1 MGEKTIT
8 AKVKIDGDIT
18 PDFSYDW
25 EVEFMG
31 ERYVH
36 PSRRPQASK
45 DNTSSSSSVDLTFK
59 HKAIVELQ
67 RYYFVEMTSIESG
80 TAIADK
86 YNASLGLTLPDFIIA
101 LNNVLSYYYGGRIQA
116 VLNPAW
122 EGSDTPSFVEI
133 NYTYIWDVLQSIYD
147 IYAVRWTLETGDEQ
161 DTYLIKFGYPSSE
174 ASHIFEYGY
183 KGGLIKVERQV
194 QSSDIRNIILGRG
207 GDQNLPYLYFKDYE
221 KYPTTGNSTNGEF
234 RPDPDAVPELKDIYF
249 SELRSAE
256 FRSYVQGWAA
266 KHHEGTVTREQAYVP
281 SAWDKGYSDEK
292 FDPIEY
298 VKDED
303 SITKYGKQWGALEN
317 NDEIY
322 PSIQGSG
329 YDDVVAVE
337 EILSDEI
344 IDDDQSAESTH
355 VQGLNKSLG
364 TISKNSKIDFSA
376 DSRDSNI
383 FFTIDPERTGVLTV
397 TSSSVTGR
405 FKSGEGIRVI
415 FTSSGSYKESDGE
428 IIISDNKIKVYE
440 KDTNKEVNP
449 SAIPSGEYYYVWSFS
464 VENSFV
470 EKDVLDCLASIANLS
485 LITSDNSGKS
495 NPNVF
500 DIWVKNIWGTE
511 KQGGETDEQYAE
523 RVWKPILGANGE
535 EAQITF
541 TTGLL
546 AVSSDYQFTIVSTP
560 VYDTS
565 KSNGDAVSHWRITLA
580 KSDAEYD
587 ATGLL
592 IPNTKVN
599 AKAGDLFFFTG
610 IELPHQYVVWAEE
623 RLHEYKKDS
632 LLSVAEIQPTWV
644 VSIDKVRANQLEGDE
659 TQKIIDQLSVGASI
673 RLRDKRFMT
682 IGEGSPYV
690 VLYVQSVTYSWR
702 EPSDNSLYLYP
713 DIEIVLSDKVAT
725 VSNPVENLSNEVS
738 SLRQQIGVGLSNMEQ
753 VVRKVGDRTYLRK
766 DGLPDVEAGNIT
778 FYGDTEHRGVTLF
791 RGDTIVGKEGFAG
804 GVTGFGC
811 KIDKY
816 GNGEFESLIIRRFL
830 EVPEYRY
837 NRIDIQIGN
846 KWRAPGGGIIESVV
860 IDRDDSGNPMNT
872 GTIYLHLE
880 DGEVGTIAVDDIC
893 SGIYHD
899 ENNLSNNS
907 TEDTDDSKGNFM
919 FSGFAT
925 CYFRITE
932 VFAEGGN
939 ASFRY
944 STRPV
949 SSSWGLSNH
958 PAAGMHFVSYGNF
971 SDVTR
976 QTSRYSTRTYER
988 YLKDVNDWEFSVEN
1002 IGAQF
1007 GDLSNLNVFGL
1018 NMTGYSAYLNN
1029 IYMTG
1034 VIKQFTPSG
1043 EEIPTIN
1050 DRGVWDE
1057 NETYHENDDVYH
1069 NNSKWRCVVESTT
1082 TEPSK
1087 DNPDWELLQE
1097 ATKGDKGDPGIQ
1109 GCIVRTSQWTVGVEY
1124 RNDESLTTEEEL
1136 RFIDYVVVGD
1146 NDNFNIYK
1154 CLRTHTSSNTSTPSD
1169 NSEYWQRINTMY
1181 PIYTP
1186 TILADNAVFR
1196 FGQGNRILIV
1206 NDAGEVCGFFQSGE
1220 NSLGIGSDDPSKCNF
1235 FVNSKGDLYASN
1247 ANIKGNIQANSGS
1260 IADFTIQGK
1269 EIVGR
1274 DGTIVLQNDILSS
1287 LSALLSGEEDTY
1299 SIPIG
1304 SGATASAEKASD
1316 GQGNILT
1323 VDTITA
1329 TTEVPLSDY
1338 TTHAGVLRFAVDFQV
1353 DTQLPEMGIII
1364 GESPTATCEVL
1375 QVEASGQETVID
1387 RFSLLEGRNNHLT
1400 FINSPASYRIRTS
1413 YGATFTVDWLERPE
1427 GETQFP
1433 ILEVS
1438 ASVSI
1443 VGYEGAENISYQ
1455 ANTPSTRIG
1464 TDGLF
1469 SFWSPQ
1475 QYLYFS
1481 KDEGF
1486 SLRSGI
1492 TLTSP
1497 NGEYSL
1503 TVNDQGISIK
1513 GEAGTDASNNT
1524 VSFTMAGT
1532 RVNIS
1537 TGEKLSVAFGKIA
1550 RWLADLKTVAFT
1562 GKYSDLDGRPASLPA
1577 NGGNAD
1583 TVDGKHASDFL
1594 PTSARGAV
1602 SGVASLDES
1611 GRVPA
1616 AQLPSYV
1623 DDVLEYATVSAF
1635 PAQGEAGKIYV
1646 ATQTN
1651 LTYRWSGTGYVEISP
1666 SLALGGTSSTAF
1678 PGDRGVTLETKVSNI
1693 LDGGLKVAKAA
1704 SADTALEANH
1714 ATTADTATQ
1723 ATNADYAN
1731 SATNAEYA
1739 VHAQEADEA
1748 TSADTASAL
1757 LRPDNGKVEALWKD
1771 VGETIVE
1778 LYAGEDKTVCVAE
1791 ATHATTA
1798 DTATRATQDGNGANI
1813 AQSYLR
1819 TMGDAS
1825 NTTANFNPDD
1835 ESSALEPVSGGTL
1848 WSTFGR
1854 IVRRLRD
1861 IVSGAVPV
1869 SKATSA
1875 DSATQATQDGDGNNI
1890 SSTYL
1895 KRSGGQ
1901 MEGVLSLR
1909 MYSGTNPGGE
1919 LSFFGNN
1926 EKDSNGALIYGIT
1939 SFGSSTP
1946 VSIRGTW
1953 IQSYLGLHFVGNGK
1967 TLTINGDGVAA
1978 EKFIGNL
1985 QGNATNDGDG
1995 NEIAD
2000 TYLSRR
2006 GGVMTGT
2013 LVQKKSNCSIHTDVA
2028 SYRMPDNH
2036 TGWVRI
2042 DFGLMNTELLGVIDM
2057 IVYGKGG
2064 ISIDFSG
2071 YTYVSSSNPTANN
2084 WYGPKYGIRGSLD
2097 APMPIVRFAKDNT
2110 TGRRYIMIGGDGF
2123 AWGPYGFI
2131 SLSKIILGSLGNTTG
2146 DLGISIEAV
2155 SGNYADLGLT
2165 NASVSNPSVNVE
2177 VERAR
2182 KDGNGKDIPST
2193 YATKE
2198 ELPDVYVDTVPSNP
2212 KDGDILITTTD

>member
-1 MGEKTIT
+1 MTEITLVKADGSLLPLNSKEPLRQVKSAVMKEERMGEDTLTLVVEATLPIDFTVGDTLQALGKTYYLNTLPGVQRSARRHLTYTVVLESAKYDLSKTILVNEFAGGKET
-8 AKVKIDGDIT
+8 VNETEFSYTGEFDQLMDLAVINLNRTQGADSWQWRKVDTGAD
-18 PDFSYDW
+18 PDFDPQYQECKTLTFSCENVLSALNTICTEW
-25 EVEFMG
+25 GVEYRIETVDGRRTISVGQIGRQVYEYRFAYG
-31 ERYVH
+31 KGRGLYSLTRSNASESSAPTRLYAYGSSQNLGTAYRERRRRLALPLEH
-36 PSRRPQASK
+36 PSPLIREGLYVQDDALVERFGLIEGAVIFDQVYPSREG
-45 DNTSSSSSVDLTFK
+45 TVSSVD
-59 HKAIVELQ
+59 
-67 RYYFVEMTSIESG
+67 
-80 TAIADK
+80 
-86 YNASLGLTLPDFIIA
+86 P
-101 LNNVLSYYYGGRIQA
+101 
-116 VLNPAW
+116 
-122 EGSDTPSFVEI
+122 
-133 NYTYIWDVLQSIYD
+133 
-147 IYAVRWTLETGDEQ
+147 Q
-161 DTYLIKFGYPSSE
+161 D
-174 ASHIFEYGY
+174 
-183 KGGLIKVERQV
+183 
-194 QSSDIRNIILGRG
+194 
-207 GDQNLPYLYFKDYE
+207 
-221 KYPTTGNSTNGEF
+221 
-234 RPDPDAVPELKDIYF
+234 ELKFTDL
-249 SELRSAE
+249 EM
-256 FRSYVQGWAA
+256 
-266 KHHEGTVTREQAYVP
+266 
-281 SAWDKGYSDEK
+281 
-292 FDPIEY
+292 FD
-298 VKDED
+298 
-303 SITKYGKQWGALEN
+303 
-317 NDEIY
+317 
-322 PSIQGSG
+322 
-329 YDDVVAVE
+329 
-337 EILSDEI
+337 
-344 IDDDQSAESTH
+344 
-355 VQGLNKSLG
+355 LN
-364 TISKNSKIDFSA
+364 
-376 DSRDSNI
+376 
-383 FFTIDPERTGVLTV
+383 
-397 TSSSVTGR
+397 
-405 FKSGEGIRVI
+405 
-415 FTSSGSYKESDGE
+415 
-428 IIISDNKIKVYE
+428 
-440 KDTNKEVNP
+440 
-449 SAIPSGEYYYVWSFS
+449 
-464 VENSFV
+464 
-470 EKDVLDCLASIANLS
+470 
-485 LITSDNSGKS
+485 
-495 NPNVF
+495 
-500 DIWVKNIWGTE
+500 
-511 KQGGETDEQYAE
+511 ETDEQGDSKYL
-523 RVWKPILGANGE
+523 LGTSSPVVHFNTGNLGGYEFSIAGYNSTTK
-535 EAQITF
+535 TF
-541 TTGLL
+541 TLVPFTDENEYRYPSADDAAFRIAPGDRYVLL
-546 AVSSDYQFTIVSTP
+546 
-560 VYDTS
+560 
-565 KSNGDAVSHWRITLA
+565 
-580 KSDAEYD
+580 
-587 ATGLL
+587 
-592 IPNTKVN
+592 
-599 AKAGDLFFFTG
+599 G
-610 IELPHQYVVWAEE
+610 IALPETYVAQAEE
-623 RLHEYKKDS
+623 RLAEKALEKYTRLAQGRYAYSLEIDPFFMKEYFPNARFAPAFSAGDYLYIEDADLVDGTDATTGQAGTAAVKIS
-632 LLSVAEIQPTWV
+632 S
-644 VSIDKVRANQLEGDE
+644 VSIDLYQPYHYTVELSESAAASVITQIVRSEKEIEKIVQINDLADPARARRNLRTTAQLLEMTFDTDGYFRDGRIRPETIETKMIAVGALSQQFLLEGVVFSPNWNADPSQIAFSQGVLTHLGLDRE
-659 TQKIIDQLSVGASI
+659 QIRRWTLLPGQVNGLEDQTAYYLYARCEKDGASG
-673 RLRDKRFMT
+673 T
-682 IGEGSPYV
+682 
-690 VLYVQSVTYSWR
+690 
-702 EPSDNSLYLYP
+702 
-713 DIEIVLSDKVAT
+713 IVLDTQALRYDQQEGFYYFSIGILSRVEEGFRRICLTYGSSTINGREITTGRIASSDGAT
-725 VSNPVENLSNEVS
+725 YFDLD
-738 SLRQQIGVGLSNMEQ
+738 RGQIGGRIVFS
-753 VVRKVGDRTYLRK
+753 DHSST
-766 DGLPDVEAGNIT
+766 EAG
-778 FYGDTEHRGVTLF
+778 E
-791 RGDTIVGKEGFAG
+791 TILEGG
-804 GVTGFGC
+804 MLNTR
-811 KIDKY
+811 
-816 GNGEFESLIIRRFL
+816 LI
-830 EVPEYRY
+830 
-837 NRIDIQIGN
+837 
-846 KWRAPGGGIIESVV
+846 
-860 IDRDDSGNPMNT
+860 
-872 GTIYLHLE
+872 
-880 DGEVGTIAVDDIC
+880 
-893 SGIYHD
+893 
-899 ENNLSNNS
+899 
-907 TEDTDDSKGNFM
+907 DTDRLV
-919 FSGFAT
+919 A
-925 CYFRITE
+925 RHIE
-932 VFAEGGN
+932 
-939 ASFRY
+939 ASD
-944 STRPV
+944 
-949 SSSWGLSNH
+949 GH
-958 PAAGMHFVSYGNF
+958 
-971 SDVTR
+971 
-976 QTSRYSTRTYER
+976 
-988 YLKDVNDWEFSVEN
+988 
-1002 IGAQF
+1002 
-1007 GDLSNLNVFGL
+1007 
-1018 NMTGYSAYLNN
+1018 
-1029 IYMTG
+1029 
-1034 VIKQFTPSG
+1034 
-1043 EEIPTIN
+1043 
-1050 DRGVWDE
+1050 
-1057 NETYHENDDVYH
+1057 
-1069 NNSKWRCVVESTT
+1069 
-1082 TEPSK
+1082 
-1087 DNPDWELLQE
+1087 
-1097 ATKGDKGDPGIQ
+1097 
-1109 GCIVRTSQWTVGVEY
+1109 
-1124 RNDESLTTEEEL
+1124 
-1136 RFIDYVVVGD
+1136 
-1146 NDNFNIYK
+1146 
-1154 CLRTHTSSNTSTPSD
+1154 
-1169 NSEYWQRINTMY
+1169 
-1181 PIYTP
+1181 
-1186 TILADNAVFR
+1186 
-1196 FGQGNRILIV
+1196 
-1206 NDAGEVCGFFQSGE
+1206 
-1220 NSLGIGSDDPSKCNF
+1220 
-1235 FVNSKGDLYASN
+1235 
-1247 ANIKGNIQANSGS
+1247 

-1304 SGATASAEKASD
+1304 SGATASAEKTSD
-1316 GQGNILT
+1316 GQTNTLT

-1329 TTEVPLSDY
+1329 TTDVPLSDY

-1353 DTQLPEMGIII
+1353 DTQLPEMGILT

-1375 QVEASGQETVID
+1375 QVESSGQETVID

-1433 ILEVS
+1433 VLEVT

-1594 PTSARGAV
+1594 PTSAKGAA
-1602 SGVASLDES
+1602 SGVASLDEN
-1611 GRVPA
+1611 GRIPA

-1623 DDVLEYATVSAF
+1623 DDVLEYATMSAF

-1678 PGDRGVTLETKVSNI
+1678 PGDRGVTLETKVSGI

-1714 ATTADTATQ
+1714 AASADTATQ

-1748 TSADTASAL
+1748 ASADTALEANHAASADTASAL

-1771 VGETIVE
+1771 VEETLVE

-1791 ATHATTA
+1791 AGHATSA

-1819 TMGDAS
+1819 TMGNAS

-1835 ESSALEPVSGGTL
+1835 ESSALDPVSGGTL

-1875 DSATQATQDGDGNNI
+1875 DAATRATQDGDGNNI

-1901 MEGVLSLR
+1901 MEGMLSLR
-1909 MYSGTNPGGE
+1909 MYSGADPGGE

-1939 SFGSSTP
+1939 SFGSSAP

-1953 IQSYLGLHFVGNGK
+1953 IQSYLGLHFVGKGK

-1985 QGNATNDGDG
+1985 QGNATNDGNG
-1995 NEIAD
+1995 NKIAD
-2000 TYLSRR
+2000 TYLKRI

-2042 DFGLMNTELLGVIDM
+2042 DFGLLGAELLGVIDL

-2084 WYGPKYGIRGSLD
+2084 WYAPKYGIRGSLD
-2097 APMPIVRFAKDNT
+2097 APIPIVRFAKDNT
-2110 TGRRYIMIGGDGF
+2110 TGRRYIMIGGDSF

-2131 SLSKIILGSLGNTTG
+2131 SLSKIVLGSLGNTTG
-2146 DLGISIEAV
+2146 DLSVSIEAV

-2198 ELPDVYVDTVPSNP
+2198 ELPDVYVDTVPTNP

>member
-1 MGEKTIT
+1 MTEITLVKADGNLLPLNSKEPLRQVKSAVMKEERMGEDTLTLVVEATLPIDFTMGDTLQALGKTYYLNTLPGVQRSARRHLTYTVVLESAKYDLSKTILVNEFAGGKET
-8 AKVKIDGDIT
+8 VNETEFSYTGEFDQLMDLAVINLNRTQGADSWQWRKVDTGAD
-18 PDFSYDW
+18 PDFDPQYQECKTLTFSCENVLSALNTICTEW
-25 EVEFMG
+25 GVEYRIETVDGRRTISVGQIGRQVYEYRFAYG
-31 ERYVH
+31 KGRGLYSLTRSNVSESSAPTRLYAYGSSQNLGTAYRERRRRLALPLEH
-36 PSRRPQASK
+36 PSPLIREGLYVQDDALVERFGLIEGAVIFDQVYPSREG
-45 DNTSSSSSVDLTFK
+45 TVSSVD
-59 HKAIVELQ
+59 
-67 RYYFVEMTSIESG
+67 
-80 TAIADK
+80 
-86 YNASLGLTLPDFIIA
+86 P
-101 LNNVLSYYYGGRIQA
+101 
-116 VLNPAW
+116 
-122 EGSDTPSFVEI
+122 
-133 NYTYIWDVLQSIYD
+133 
-147 IYAVRWTLETGDEQ
+147 Q
-161 DTYLIKFGYPSSE
+161 D
-174 ASHIFEYGY
+174 
-183 KGGLIKVERQV
+183 
-194 QSSDIRNIILGRG
+194 
-207 GDQNLPYLYFKDYE
+207 
-221 KYPTTGNSTNGEF
+221 
-234 RPDPDAVPELKDIYF
+234 ELKFTDL
-249 SELRSAE
+249 EM
-256 FRSYVQGWAA
+256 
-266 KHHEGTVTREQAYVP
+266 
-281 SAWDKGYSDEK
+281 
-292 FDPIEY
+292 FD
-298 VKDED
+298 
-303 SITKYGKQWGALEN
+303 
-317 NDEIY
+317 
-322 PSIQGSG
+322 
-329 YDDVVAVE
+329 
-337 EILSDEI
+337 
-344 IDDDQSAESTH
+344 
-355 VQGLNKSLG
+355 LN
-364 TISKNSKIDFSA
+364 
-376 DSRDSNI
+376 
-383 FFTIDPERTGVLTV
+383 
-397 TSSSVTGR
+397 
-405 FKSGEGIRVI
+405 
-415 FTSSGSYKESDGE
+415 
-428 IIISDNKIKVYE
+428 
-440 KDTNKEVNP
+440 
-449 SAIPSGEYYYVWSFS
+449 
-464 VENSFV
+464 
-470 EKDVLDCLASIANLS
+470 
-485 LITSDNSGKS
+485 
-495 NPNVF
+495 
-500 DIWVKNIWGTE
+500 
-511 KQGGETDEQYAE
+511 ETDEQGDSKYL
-523 RVWKPILGANGE
+523 LGTSSPVVHFNTGNLGGYEFSIAGYNSTTK
-535 EAQITF
+535 TF
-541 TTGLL
+541 TLVPFTDENEYRYPSADDAAFRIAPGDRYVLL
-546 AVSSDYQFTIVSTP
+546 
-560 VYDTS
+560 
-565 KSNGDAVSHWRITLA
+565 
-580 KSDAEYD
+580 
-587 ATGLL
+587 
-592 IPNTKVN
+592 
-599 AKAGDLFFFTG
+599 G
-610 IELPHQYVVWAEE
+610 IALPETYVAQAEE
-623 RLHEYKKDS
+623 RLAEKALEKYTRLAQGRYAYSLEIDPFFMKEYFPNARFAPAFSAGDYLYIEDADLVDGTDATTGQAGTAAVKIS
-632 LLSVAEIQPTWV
+632 S
-644 VSIDKVRANQLEGDE
+644 VSIDLYQPYHYTVELSESAAASVITQIVRSEKEIEKIVQINDLADPARARRNLRTTAQLLEMTFDTDGYFRDGRIRPETIETKMIAVGALSQQFLLEGVVFSPNWNADPSQIAFSQGVLTHLGLDRE
-659 TQKIIDQLSVGASI
+659 QIRRWTLLPGQVNGLEDQTAYYLYARCEKDGASG
-673 RLRDKRFMT
+673 T
-682 IGEGSPYV
+682 
-690 VLYVQSVTYSWR
+690 
-702 EPSDNSLYLYP
+702 
-713 DIEIVLSDKVAT
+713 IVLDTQALRYDQQEGFYYFSIGILSRVEEGFRRICLTYGSSTINGREITTGRIASSDGAT
-725 VSNPVENLSNEVS
+725 YFDLD
-738 SLRQQIGVGLSNMEQ
+738 RGQIGGRIVFS
-753 VVRKVGDRTYLRK
+753 DHSST
-766 DGLPDVEAGNIT
+766 EAG
-778 FYGDTEHRGVTLF
+778 E
-791 RGDTIVGKEGFAG
+791 TILEGG
-804 GVTGFGC
+804 MLNTR
-811 KIDKY
+811 
-816 GNGEFESLIIRRFL
+816 LI
-830 EVPEYRY
+830 
-837 NRIDIQIGN
+837 
-846 KWRAPGGGIIESVV
+846 
-860 IDRDDSGNPMNT
+860 
-872 GTIYLHLE
+872 
-880 DGEVGTIAVDDIC
+880 
-893 SGIYHD
+893 
-899 ENNLSNNS
+899 
-907 TEDTDDSKGNFM
+907 DTDRLV
-919 FSGFAT
+919 A
-925 CYFRITE
+925 RHIE
-932 VFAEGGN
+932 
-939 ASFRY
+939 ASD
-944 STRPV
+944 
-949 SSSWGLSNH
+949 GH
-958 PAAGMHFVSYGNF
+958 
-971 SDVTR
+971 
-976 QTSRYSTRTYER
+976 
-988 YLKDVNDWEFSVEN
+988 
-1002 IGAQF
+1002 
-1007 GDLSNLNVFGL
+1007 
-1018 NMTGYSAYLNN
+1018 
-1029 IYMTG
+1029 
-1034 VIKQFTPSG
+1034 
-1043 EEIPTIN
+1043 
-1050 DRGVWDE
+1050 
-1057 NETYHENDDVYH
+1057 
-1069 NNSKWRCVVESTT
+1069 
-1082 TEPSK
+1082 
-1087 DNPDWELLQE
+1087 
-1097 ATKGDKGDPGIQ
+1097 
-1109 GCIVRTSQWTVGVEY
+1109 
-1124 RNDESLTTEEEL
+1124 
-1136 RFIDYVVVGD
+1136 
-1146 NDNFNIYK
+1146 
-1154 CLRTHTSSNTSTPSD
+1154 
-1169 NSEYWQRINTMY
+1169 
-1181 PIYTP
+1181 
-1186 TILADNAVFR
+1186 
-1196 FGQGNRILIV
+1196 
-1206 NDAGEVCGFFQSGE
+1206 
-1220 NSLGIGSDDPSKCNF
+1220 
-1235 FVNSKGDLYASN
+1235 
-1247 ANIKGNIQANSGS
+1247 

-1304 SGATASAEKASD
+1304 SGATASAEKTSD
-1316 GQGNILT
+1316 GQTNTLT

-1329 TTEVPLSDY
+1329 TTDVPLSDY

-1353 DTQLPEMGIII
+1353 DTQLPEMGILT

-1387 RFSLLEGRNNHLT
+1387 RFSLLAGRNNHLT
-1400 FINSPASYRIRTS
+1400 FINSPATYRIRTS

-1497 NGEYSL
+1497 SGEYSL
-1503 TVNDQGISIK
+1503 TINDQGISIK

-1678 PGDRGVTLETKVSNI
+1678 PGDRGVTLETKMSGI
-1693 LDGGLKVAKAA
+1693 LDGGLKVAKAT

-1771 VGETIVE
+1771 VEETIVE
-1778 LYAGEDKTVCVAE
+1778 LYAGEGKTVYVAE
-1791 ATHATTA
+1791 AGHATSA

-1813 AQSYLR
+1813 AESYLR
-1819 TMGDAS
+1819 TMGNAS

-1835 ESSALEPVSGGTL
+1835 ESSALDPVSGGTL

-1875 DSATQATQDGDGNNI
+1875 DAATRATQDGDGNNI

-1901 MEGVLSLR
+1901 MEGMLSLR
-1909 MYSGTNPGGE
+1909 MYSGTDPGGE

-1953 IQSYLGLHFVGNGK
+1953 IQSYLGLHFVGKGK

-2000 TYLSRR
+2000 TYLKRI

-2042 DFGLMNTELLGVIDM
+2042 DFGLLVAELLRVIDL

-2084 WYGPKYGIRGSLD
+2084 WYAPKYGIRGSVD
-2097 APMPIVRFAKDNT
+2097 APMPKVLFAKDNT

-2131 SLSKIILGSLGNTTG
+2131 SLSKIVLGSLGNTTG
-2146 DLGISIEAV
+2146 DLSVSIEAV

-2165 NASVSNPSVNVE
+2165 NASVSNPSVSIE

-2198 ELPDVYVDTVPSNP
+2198 ELPDVYVDTVPTNP

>member
-1 MGEKTIT
+1 MTEITLVKADGNLLPLNSKEPLRQVKSAVMKEERMGEDTLTLVVEATLPIDFTVGDTLQALGKTYYLNTLPGVQRSARRHLTYTVVLESAKYDLSKTILVNEFAGGKET
-8 AKVKIDGDIT
+8 VNETEFSYTGEFDQLMDLAVINLNRTQGADSWQWRKVDTGAD
-18 PDFSYDW
+18 PDFDPQYQECKTLTFSCENVLSALNTICTEW
-25 EVEFMG
+25 GVEYRIETVDGRRTISVGQIGRQVYEYRFAYG
-31 ERYVH
+31 KGRGLYSLTRSNASESSAPTRLYAYGSSQNLGTAYRERRRRLALPLEH
-36 PSRRPQASK
+36 PSPLIREGLYVQDDALVERFGLIEGAVIFDQVYPSREG
-45 DNTSSSSSVDLTFK
+45 TVSSVD
-59 HKAIVELQ
+59 
-67 RYYFVEMTSIESG
+67 
-80 TAIADK
+80 
-86 YNASLGLTLPDFIIA
+86 P
-101 LNNVLSYYYGGRIQA
+101 
-116 VLNPAW
+116 
-122 EGSDTPSFVEI
+122 
-133 NYTYIWDVLQSIYD
+133 
-147 IYAVRWTLETGDEQ
+147 Q
-161 DTYLIKFGYPSSE
+161 D
-174 ASHIFEYGY
+174 
-183 KGGLIKVERQV
+183 
-194 QSSDIRNIILGRG
+194 
-207 GDQNLPYLYFKDYE
+207 
-221 KYPTTGNSTNGEF
+221 
-234 RPDPDAVPELKDIYF
+234 ELKFTDL
-249 SELRSAE
+249 EM
-256 FRSYVQGWAA
+256 
-266 KHHEGTVTREQAYVP
+266 
-281 SAWDKGYSDEK
+281 
-292 FDPIEY
+292 FD
-298 VKDED
+298 
-303 SITKYGKQWGALEN
+303 
-317 NDEIY
+317 
-322 PSIQGSG
+322 
-329 YDDVVAVE
+329 
-337 EILSDEI
+337 
-344 IDDDQSAESTH
+344 
-355 VQGLNKSLG
+355 LN
-364 TISKNSKIDFSA
+364 
-376 DSRDSNI
+376 
-383 FFTIDPERTGVLTV
+383 
-397 TSSSVTGR
+397 
-405 FKSGEGIRVI
+405 
-415 FTSSGSYKESDGE
+415 
-428 IIISDNKIKVYE
+428 
-440 KDTNKEVNP
+440 
-449 SAIPSGEYYYVWSFS
+449 
-464 VENSFV
+464 
-470 EKDVLDCLASIANLS
+470 
-485 LITSDNSGKS
+485 
-495 NPNVF
+495 
-500 DIWVKNIWGTE
+500 
-511 KQGGETDEQYAE
+511 ETDEQGDSKYL
-523 RVWKPILGANGE
+523 LGTSSPVVHFNTGNLGGYEFSIAGYNSTTK
-535 EAQITF
+535 TF
-541 TTGLL
+541 TLVPFTDENEYRYPSADDAAFRIAPGDRYVLL
-546 AVSSDYQFTIVSTP
+546 
-560 VYDTS
+560 
-565 KSNGDAVSHWRITLA
+565 
-580 KSDAEYD
+580 
-587 ATGLL
+587 
-592 IPNTKVN
+592 
-599 AKAGDLFFFTG
+599 G
-610 IELPHQYVVWAEE
+610 IALPETYVAQAEE
-623 RLHEYKKDS
+623 RLAEKALEKYTRLAQGRYAYSLEIDPFFMKEYFPNARFAPAFSAGDYLYIEDADLVDGTDATTGQAGTAAVKIS
-632 LLSVAEIQPTWV
+632 S
-644 VSIDKVRANQLEGDE
+644 VSIDLYQPYHYTVELSESAAASVITQIVRSEKEIEKVVQINDLADPARARRNLRTTAQLLEMTFDTDGYFRDGRIRPETIETKMIAVGALSQQFLLEGVVFSPNWNADPSQIAFSQGVLTHLGLDRE
-659 TQKIIDQLSVGASI
+659 QIRRWTLLPGQVNGLEDQTA
-673 RLRDKRFMT
+673 
-682 IGEGSPYV
+682 Y
-690 VLYVQSVTYSWR
+690 
-702 EPSDNSLYLYP
+702 YLYARC
-713 DIEIVLSDKVAT
+713 EKEGTSGTIVLDTQALRYDQQEGFYYFSIGILSRVEEGFRRICLTYGSSTINGREITTGRIASSDGAT
-725 VSNPVENLSNEVS
+725 YFDLD
-738 SLRQQIGVGLSNMEQ
+738 RGQIGGRIVFS
-753 VVRKVGDRTYLRK
+753 DHSST
-766 DGLPDVEAGNIT
+766 EAG
-778 FYGDTEHRGVTLF
+778 E
-791 RGDTIVGKEGFAG
+791 TILEGGKLN
-804 GVTGFGC
+804 TR
-811 KIDKY
+811 
-816 GNGEFESLIIRRFL
+816 LI
-830 EVPEYRY
+830 
-837 NRIDIQIGN
+837 
-846 KWRAPGGGIIESVV
+846 
-860 IDRDDSGNPMNT
+860 
-872 GTIYLHLE
+872 
-880 DGEVGTIAVDDIC
+880 
-893 SGIYHD
+893 
-899 ENNLSNNS
+899 
-907 TEDTDDSKGNFM
+907 DTDRLV
-919 FSGFAT
+919 A
-925 CYFRITE
+925 RHIE
-932 VFAEGGN
+932 
-939 ASFRY
+939 ASD
-944 STRPV
+944 
-949 SSSWGLSNH
+949 GH
-958 PAAGMHFVSYGNF
+958 
-971 SDVTR
+971 
-976 QTSRYSTRTYER
+976 
-988 YLKDVNDWEFSVEN
+988 
-1002 IGAQF
+1002 
-1007 GDLSNLNVFGL
+1007 
-1018 NMTGYSAYLNN
+1018 
-1029 IYMTG
+1029 
-1034 VIKQFTPSG
+1034 
-1043 EEIPTIN
+1043 
-1050 DRGVWDE
+1050 
-1057 NETYHENDDVYH
+1057 
-1069 NNSKWRCVVESTT
+1069 
-1082 TEPSK
+1082 
-1087 DNPDWELLQE
+1087 
-1097 ATKGDKGDPGIQ
+1097 
-1109 GCIVRTSQWTVGVEY
+1109 
-1124 RNDESLTTEEEL
+1124 
-1136 RFIDYVVVGD
+1136 
-1146 NDNFNIYK
+1146 
-1154 CLRTHTSSNTSTPSD
+1154 
-1169 NSEYWQRINTMY
+1169 
-1181 PIYTP
+1181 
-1186 TILADNAVFR
+1186 
-1196 FGQGNRILIV
+1196 
-1206 NDAGEVCGFFQSGE
+1206 
-1220 NSLGIGSDDPSKCNF
+1220 
-1235 FVNSKGDLYASN
+1235 
-1247 ANIKGNIQANSGS
+1247 

-1316 GQGNILT
+1316 GQSNILT
-1323 VDTITA
+1323 VDTITS
-1329 TTEVPLSDY
+1329 TTDVPLSDY

-1353 DTQLPEMGIII
+1353 DTQLPEMGILT

-1387 RFSLLEGRNNHLT
+1387 RFSLLAGRNNHLT
-1400 FINSPASYRIRTS
+1400 FINTPASYRIRTS
-1413 YGATFTVDWLERPE
+1413 YGATFTIDWLERPE

-1438 ASVSI
+1438 ASVAI

-1503 TVNDQGISIK
+1503 TINDQGISIK

-1562 GKYSDLDGRPASLPA
+1562 GKYSDLDGRPTSLPA

-1623 DDVLEYATVSAF
+1623 DDVLEYTTVSAF

-1678 PGDRGVTLETKVSNI
+1678 PGDRGVTLETKVSGI
-1693 LDGGLKVAKAA
+1693 LDGGLKVANATI
-1704 SADTALEANH
+1704 ADTALEANH
-1714 ATTADTATQ
+1714 ASAADNAIH
-1723 ATNADYAN
+1723 ADYADSAS

-1748 TSADTASAL
+1748 TSADTALEANHAASADTASAL
-1757 LRPDNGKVEALWKD
+1757 LLPDGGQVKALWKD
-1771 VGETIVE
+1771 AEETLVE
-1778 LYAGEDKTVCVAE
+1778 LYAGEDKTVYVAE
-1791 ATHATTA
+1791 ADHATTA

-1835 ESSALEPVSGGTL
+1835 ESSALDPVSGGTL

-1875 DSATQATQDGDGNNI
+1875 DAATRATQDGDGNNI

-1901 MEGVLSLR
+1901 MEGMLSLR
-1909 MYSGTNPGGE
+1909 MYSGTDPGGE

-1953 IQSYLGLHFVGNGK
+1953 IQSYLGLHFVGAGK

-2000 TYLSRR
+2000 TYLKRI

-2097 APMPIVRFAKDNT
+2097 APMPTVRFAKDNT

-2123 AWGPYGFI
+2123 AWGPYGFV
-2131 SLSKIILGSLGNTTG
+2131 SLSKIVLGSLGNTTG

-2155 SGNYADLGLT
+2155 SGNYANLGLT
-2165 NASVSNPSVNVE
+2165 NASVSNPSVSIE

-2182 KDGNGKDIPST
+2182 QDGNGNDIPST

-2198 ELPDVYVDTVPSNP
+2198 ELPDVYVDTVPTSP